1 MTRSP
6 TSKELP
12 ALPGRLVSAIT
23 IASGAIFPP
32 VPSLFGRPQML
43 DSAATAG
50 RALLRLGIDT
60 PGSGRWEGM

>member
-1 MTRSP
+1 MAEQAESAPDEHQPPRGRVN
-6 TSKELP
+6 LP
-12 ALPGRLVSAIT
+12 AL
-23 IASGAIFPP
+23 
-32 VPSLFGRPQML
+32 FGGPQML